1 MHVLNIAQMTVKCS
15 AGKEE
20 AGNAT
25 QSILQVNDQHVNVV
39 DLALKGSK
47 VCNWMEPAGND
58 EDQLLLQ
65 ECFMSKHNFN
75 LQKQDSDMQPEYSH
89 PQSSA

>member
-1 MHVLNIAQMTVKCS
+1 M
-15 AGKEE
+15 
-20 AGNAT
+20 
-25 QSILQVNDQHVNVV
+25 
-39 DLALKGSK
+39 DLALKGCK
-47 VCNWMEPAGND
+47 VCNWMEPTGND

-75 LQKQDSDMQPEYSH
+75 LQKQDNDMQLEYSH